1 MTPAEKGITTF
12 PVYTFDGRAFSKADV
27 DIIQEMPLQIFLNGR
42 HLVTIA
48 CTGLHVDELALGYLK
63 SEGLIRESSDI
74 RDMQVD
80 EPTGIISI
88 LTAAEIATDPTDD
101 HYRGSIASSG
111 ARGALREGHL
121 NLPEPITRDAMH
133 LSPEQVLQLMDR
145 FIDLCVLHRITR
157 GTHGAALT
165 DGKEILVVRE
175 DIGRHN
181 ALDMLAG
188 YELLNHWDCSDKAVL
203 RTGRVSTEIVHKVWN
218 LGIPVVVSLAAP
230 TSRAIQLAGE
240 AGITLIGAI
249 RGKSMQIYTH
259 ERRVGL

>member
-1 MTPAEKGITTF
+1 MTPAEKGITIL

-42 HLVTIA
+42 HLATIA

-74 RDMQVD
+74 RDMRMD
-80 EPTGIISI
+80 EPAGIIRI
-88 LTAAEIATDPTDD
+88 LTAAAIATDPTNDS
-101 HYRGSIASSG
+101 YRGCIASSG
-111 ARGALREGHL
+111 ARSSLGGGHQGL
-121 NLPEPITRDAMH
+121 SIPISGERFQM
-133 LSPEQVLQLMDR
+133 SPERVLQLMDR

-181 ALDMLAG
+181 AIDMLAG
-188 YELLNHWDCSDKAVL
+188 YALLNHWDCSDKAVL
-203 RTGRVSTEIVHKVWN
+203 RTGRVSTEIVYKVWN

-230 TSRAIQLAGE
+230 TARAIELAGD

-249 RGKSMQIYTH
+249 RGRSMQVYTH
-259 ERRVGL
+259 ERRVGP